1 MENSI
6 KFKNTNESFIEFL
19 KTQKMI
25 DNEIYQIKKNEL
37 KKFFD
42 FESEDEIINV
52 SLYDDN
58 NAFLCSF
65 LDEEFI
71 FFKEIKKVF
80 FQDANGNE
88 KIIEFQLSSEESQFF
103 KNIFKNK
110 YDFEIYVKNKDNKWE
125 IINIDSFNIID
136 VNINNCKIIQKKKI
150 ELNNIKFTS
159 FYPYFI
165 IMTNPKVYQNF
176 SFKETPIRNK
186 LFKDLDKFL
195 FFEPQNFLGICGPSG
210 SGKTTSILYY
220 IHKKRIFFNM
230 IYINCFT
237 ILRKDLDNEIIKKI
251 LNYEFENS
259 VNKRKQKNIINNFK
273 LSLEALL
280 KKDINREND
289 FIFKLIN
296 DIIKNYNNENSNK
309 KLSIFIDQYSSKYD
323 KDNIQIFS
331 LIDKLGDY
339 NNRCSII
346 LISSMN
352 NTCVKNNM
360 KLSLIKDNNYLFIK
374 HILYTF
380 YGELFEI
387 NDIMDKETNNELK
400 HIMNE
405 EFGNSALI
413 YYKLKSKILEIE
425 QNDKDDLINNIF
437 IQLIDEEKKDIIKEI
452 QIFYN
457 IIYSN
462 NLLDNIKNI
471 ILNVVDIINFIKEK
485 RAYNFRDIPELFE
498 KLPFK
503 FFKISYNEIEIS
515 HPEFIKLLP
524 KEIRKKI
531 IKLSREPNSQN
542 ENVKCKLKERLVIS
556 LFEFFLSLMNYC
568 FSSIFSCD
576 YCLFCFC
583 TTCLSFNF

>member
-1 MENSI
+1 
-6 KFKNTNESFIEFL
+6 
-19 KTQKMI
+19 
-25 DNEIYQIKKNEL
+25 
-37 KKFFD
+37 
-42 FESEDEIINV
+42 
-52 SLYDDN
+52 
-58 NAFLCSF
+58 
-65 LDEEFI
+65 
-71 FFKEIKKVF
+71 
-80 FQDANGNE
+80 
-88 KIIEFQLSSEESQFF
+88 
-103 KNIFKNK
+103 
-110 YDFEIYVKNKDNKWE
+110 
-125 IINIDSFNIID
+125 
-136 VNINNCKIIQKKKI
+136 
-150 ELNNIKFTS
+150 
-159 FYPYFI
+159 
-165 IMTNPKVYQNF
+165 
-176 SFKETPIRNK
+176 
-186 LFKDLDKFL
+186 
-195 FFEPQNFLGICGPSG
+195 
-210 SGKTTSILYY
+210 
-220 IHKKRIFFNM
+220 
-230 IYINCFT
+230 
-237 ILRKDLDNEIIKKI
+237 
-251 LNYEFENS
+251 
-259 VNKRKQKNIINNFK
+259 
-273 LSLEALL
+273 
-280 KKDINREND
+280 
-289 FIFKLIN
+289 
-296 DIIKNYNNENSNK
+296 
-309 KLSIFIDQYSSKYD
+309 
-323 KDNIQIFS
+323 
-331 LIDKLGDY
+331 
-339 NNRCSII
+339 
-346 LISSMN
+346 MN